1 MHHPLDALFWAW
13 RTYALVAGSVANAAC
28 IDKVIHAFRRHFAVP
43 YRGSAKRP
51 SHRTRAPCYISSMKL
66 NGTYKFD
73 ATQERLWDALLDPD
87 VVSECI
93 PGVQKFDT
101 VSPDSYEIEI
111 GVKVGVFSGSINGTL
126 EISDREPLSS
136 YRMRITGAS
145 PMTNLTGE
153 ALVSLI
159 AEDDATTLSFDGD
172 VRVTGALARVGQR
185 FMSSAAKSQFD
196 RFFERLG
203 EKVG

>member
-13 RTYALVAGSVANAAC
+13 RTYALVAGSVANSAC

-111 GVKVGVFSGSINGTL
+111 GVKVGVFSGSFNGTL

-136 YRMRITGAS
+136 YRMRITGAG

>member
-28 IDKVIHAFRRHFAVP
+28 IDKVLHAFRRHFAVP

-111 GVKVGVFSGSINGTL
+111 GVKVGVFSGSFNGTL

>member
-13 RTYALVAGSVANAAC
+13 RTYALVAVSVANAAC

-111 GVKVGVFSGSINGTL
+111 GVKVGVFSGSFNGTL

-136 YRMRITGAS
+136 YRMRITGAG